1 MTRPISTRVH
11 GLIDYSWAAA
21 ATALSSR
28 MDAATST
35 ARLLRGAAAT
45 ATASSVATNYE
56 AGAIRV
62 LPMKAHLALDYA
74 LCAVLVAAPL
84 YVPPH
89 ERRYA
94 IVPVLLGLAGFV
106 TALLT
111 QPRSPLELD
120 EEFGVMY
127 GGRLVSEVVDM
138 DPDVVESRTLR
149 LHIE

>member
-1 MTRPISTRVH
+1 MNRPISTRVH
-11 GLIDYSWAAA
+11 GFIDYSWAAT
-21 ATALSSR
+21 ATAVSR
-28 MDAATST
+28 RLDGATST
-35 ARLLRGAAAT
+35 ARLLRGAAA
-45 ATASSVATNYE
+45 VATSGSLATRYE

-62 LPMKAHLALDYA
+62 LPMKAHLAMDYA
-74 LCAVLVAAPL
+74 LCAALVASPL
-84 YVPPH
+84 YLPAD

-94 IVPVLLGLAGFV
+94 FVPVLLGVAGFV

-111 QPRSPLELD
+111 QPRSPLEYD

>member
-1 MTRPISTRVH
+1 
-11 GLIDYSWAAA
+11 
-21 ATALSSR
+21 
-28 MDAATST
+28 
-35 ARLLRGAAAT
+35 
-45 ATASSVATNYE
+45 
-56 AGAIRV
+56 V
-62 LPMKAHLALDYA
+62 LPMKAHLAMDYA
-74 LCAVLVAAPL
+74 LCAALVASPL
-84 YVPPH
+84 YLPAD

-94 IVPVLLGLAGFV
+94 FVPVLLGVAGFV

-111 QPRSPLELD
+111 QPRSPLEYD